1 MLKDYILVVCCYFS
15 SPDGHVSVRFRFS
28 LGSVAFHGRRYPL
41 PKLTVPCRVTGLP
54 PSPTAAPD
62 NEQPS
67 PSELGLGNPDIGK
80 RTMKSTEDA
89 SVIFTVIIF

>member
-1 MLKDYILVVCCYFS
+1 M
-15 SPDGHVSVRFRFS
+15 RFRFS
-28 LGSVAFHGRRYPL
+28 LGSVEFHGRGFPL

-62 NEQPS
+62 KEQPS
-67 PSELGLGNPDIGK
+67 LSESGLGNPDTGE